1 MANSPGCSVM
11 YCEYSKE
18 IITQFRNATKSEE
31 ARAECAREATHK
43 NQHYRDLYPNPKQQL
58 ENINA
63 MQSEVAGESLATPTS
78 SKAEDKVPEDDPA
91 VLIEHM
97 ISNNIEIEDLR
108 KLLHKTISELHPE
121 FGTHVQLEQPGER
134 EKSESACLSLLAL
147 VMNNYDLYT
156 KPQAQSSK
164 LKSEQWDELQKIC
177 SWIDPS
183 LEHIHACIV
192 LLAIRSLGK
201 SKAAVQQLPREHQ
214 RPEAAVTYMM
224 SEWRNVVPSVAKLS
238 AHAAFLCERALL
250 FHEQFNLAQML
261 QGENVPGNVLLLRD
275 LERRHGDEVFH
286 FYMLFLLG
294 FMSGLAGGQGSRF
307 MNSRHAQ
314 GVIAGFKSLENISDL
329 EPQLIYWNFMAERA
343 GHFGIPTDTPE
354 DLALVRLACLMRV
367 QGSMDIAHLRAS
379 WLSLP
384 STARE
389 TLVNHFMSD
398 GIDQRAFVL
407 EFLPLC
413 MSNAIANSSVKL
425 TAMLE
430 VIVELLNNLGPFVDT
445 LAEFKSITCLHVDL
459 SDMAEF
465 ISVVQNRFILQTC
478 ITRCKVRMG
487 GKHLYLEMTG
497 ANWSRTND
505 PDTDMSTLAHG
516 MKELL
521 QRMEVMETKI
531 DKGAG
536 DSMDAEVAASIV

>member
-201 SKAAVQQLPREHQ
+201 SKAAVQQLPSEHQ
-214 RPEAAVTYMM
+214 RPEAAVMYMM
-224 SEWRNVVPSVAKLS
+224 KEWKNVVPSVTKLS
-238 AHAAFLCERALL
+238 AHAFVLCERALFL
-250 FHEQFNLAQML
+250 HEQFNLAQML
-261 QGENVPGNVLLLRD
+261 QGENVPGNVLLLKD
-275 LERRHGDEVFH
+275 LERSHGDEVFH

-294 FMSGLAGGQGSRF
+294 FMSGLAGGAGSRF
-307 MNSRHAQ
+307 MNNKNAQ
-314 GVIAGFKSLENISDL
+314 GVIAGLKSLENLAQL

-343 GHFGIPTDTPE
+343 EHLEIPTATPE
-354 DLALVRLACLMRV
+354 DLSLVRLACLIRV
-367 QGSMDIAHLRAS
+367 QGTMDMAHLRAS
-379 WLSLP
+379 WHSLS
-384 STARE
+384 SSARE

-413 MSNAIANSSVKL
+413 MSNAKANASVKL

-430 VIVELLNNLGPFVDT
+430 IIVDLLNNLGPFVDA
-445 LAEFKSITCLHVDL
+445 LAEFKHIKCLHVDL

-465 ISVVQNRFILQTC
+465 ISVVQNRFVFQTC
-478 ITRCKVRMG
+478 ITRCKVRVD
-487 GKHLYLEMTG
+487 GKRLYLEMTG

-505 PDTDMSTLAHG
+505 ADSDMSTLAHE

-521 QRMEVMETKI
+521 QKMEGMETKLA
-531 DKGAG
+531 KGAA
-536 DSMDAEVAASIV
+536 DIVDADILASVV